1 MSLKAIIILIH
12 ILRYF
17 GQLTQ
22 TGHSLLNMNTNQTQ
36 LGYHQNSGMVDN
48 MCQ

>member
-1 MSLKAIIILIH
+1 MSLKVNIILIH
-12 ILRYF
+12 IPHYF

-22 TGHSLLNMNTNQTQ
+22 TGHSPLNMSMNQTQ

-48 MCQ
+48 MCY